1 MVFHLDIKG
10 KRLQNSK
17 THTQAVAHTHTSIEG
32 SDLAST
38 ASEELRERV
47 NDWCVNLHSCI
58 LLITALLL
66 YEICSRA
73 HSLVLSSRH
82 LSYLS
87 ETLPT
92 TTMAQEDVEHLIRR
106 GGTSEIKCLSEVIL
120 SDSV

>member
-73 HSLVLSSRH
+73 HSLVPSSSHVSTCQKPYR
-82 LSYLS
+82 L
-87 ETLPT
+87 LPT
-92 TTMAQEDVEHLIRR
+92 TTPMAQEDMKDCIRR
-106 GGTSEIKCLSEVIL
+106 EGTSEIKCL
-120 SDSV
+120 